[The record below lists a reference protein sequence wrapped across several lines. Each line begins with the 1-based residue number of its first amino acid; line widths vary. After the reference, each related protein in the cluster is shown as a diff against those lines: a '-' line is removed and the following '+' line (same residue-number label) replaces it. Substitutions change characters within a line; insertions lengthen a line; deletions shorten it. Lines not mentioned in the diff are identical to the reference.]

1 MELRAEID
9 TLVPGDV
16 FEKEVACRQL
26 KKGWFETP

>member
-16 FEKEVACRQL
+16 FEKEVAYRQL
-26 KKGWFETP
+26 RNGWLETP